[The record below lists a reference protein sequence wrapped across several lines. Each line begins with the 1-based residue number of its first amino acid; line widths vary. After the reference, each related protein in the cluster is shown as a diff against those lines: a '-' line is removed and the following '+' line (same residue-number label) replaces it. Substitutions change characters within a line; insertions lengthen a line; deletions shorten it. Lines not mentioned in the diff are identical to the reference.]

1 MEVPVADAIKKSGKK
16 KKTKLKDVTATLLPK
31 STQKPPQS
39 PPTLPEKWKKDT
51 EVKLAA
57 NWLKVIGGQL
67 WVTCFEQG
75 IRVYDVRLE
84 LLRHIKIS
92 GSLKSVYDVTALD
105 LTSQMFVIAS
115 STKLVLA
122 TIKGNTKFP
131 C

>member
-1 MEVPVADAIKKSGKK
+1 MS
-16 KKTKLKDVTATLLPK
+16 ATLLPK

-105 LTSQMFVIAS
+105 LTSNIFVIAS

-122 TIKGNTKFP
+122 RIKGNSENP
-131 C
+131 S